1 MKEKNYKE
9 QEQDKTRGKKKYR
22 ERLVQEREA
31 EQEIKEFDRSSS
43 IEDDL
48 QILQARKTNRSISS

>member
-22 ERLVQEREA
+22 ERLAQEREA
-31 EQEIKEFDRSSS
+31 EQEIKEYDRGEP
-43 IEDDL
+43 IEHQADL
-48 QILQARKTNRSISS
+48 DNTQR